1 MKHLCGVK
9 TLSLLIYE
17 IMKKNRF
24 PDILLMLLIAVI
36 MTACTVT
43 SDDSEKVDKAATE
56 VQLAKEKLEE
66 SNRKYAKE
74 VDSYRVQMQTNIN
87 DNKLLILKLKEEKSV
102 GRKEAVAARNAQI
115 DALEKQNE
123 EMEVRM
129 NRFKNV
135 EDKDQWKEFKE
146 EFDHDMDE
154 LGKAFK
160 GLSINNVKQ
169 SQ

>member
-1 MKHLCGVK
+1 
-9 TLSLLIYE
+9 
-17 IMKKNRF
+17 MKKNRF

-36 MTACTVT
+36 MTACTAT
-43 SDDSEKVDKAATE
+43 SEDSEKVDDAATE

-74 VDSYRVQMQTNIN
+74 VNNYRVQMQTNIN
-87 DNKLLILKLKEEKSV
+87 DNKLLILKLKEEKST
-102 GRKEAVAARNAQI
+102 GRKEAVAVRNAQI